1 MSLKISTWNVKHS
14 QQLIEDDPSSIILER
29 IRRVKATITEINAD
43 ILLMVEGPKGE
54 AKIIDFCH
62 KVLDNAWVPVLLQ
75 GSNDAVGD
83 RDRDYGYD
91 MRGTQWL
98 WYLVKPTVLAQ
109 CRIQAAIVWQ
119 SFIGGKHWQVNY
131 WGQFERDDHEHF
143 RQPQVLIY
151 RLDNGKEIECIG
163 VHLKSKINKERIT
176 YDAEK
181 NLTGAYVNTALKAR
195 VKLAT
200 EARNIRHYVDAK
212 FRQLEAPALVI
223 LGDCNDGPG
232 QDYFESNY
240 LFFDLIQNLQG
251 EVLMAEKYFNHV
263 LFDVAKDLRWTARF
277 RDPILKIPASKNPL
291 LIDHILVS
299 QPLCNGSFPLKVN
312 AKAGQVEHEIFERVN
327 ADSNSKTISSDHRP
341 VSVFL
346 SDNEFVVV

>member
-1 MSLKISTWNVKHS
+1 MALKVSTWNIEHS
-14 QQLIEDDPSSIILER
+14 QELINDNPSSNILDR
-29 IRRVKATITEINAD
+29 IRRVKETILQINPD

-54 AKIIDFCH
+54 SKITDFCD
-62 KVLDNAWVPVLLQ
+62 KVLNNKFVPVLLKDD
-75 GSNDAVGD
+75 NDAIGD

-91 MRGTQWL
+91 MRGTQWM
-98 WYLVKPTVLAQ
+98 WYLVKPSIISK
-109 CRIQAAIVWQ
+109 CRIQEANVWH
-119 SFIGGKHWQVNY
+119 SFVGQESWNVNY
-131 WGQFERDDHEHF
+131 WGKIERDDHEHY

-151 RLDNGKEIECIG
+151 KLENGQEIECIG

-176 YDAEK
+176 RDSDG
-181 NLTGAYVNTALKAR
+181 NLTGAYVDTALKAR

-200 EARNIRHYVDAK
+200 EARNIRDYVSAK
-212 FRQLEAPALVI
+212 FKQLEAPALMI

-251 EVLMAEKYFNHV
+251 EVLLAEKYFNHV

-277 RDPILKIPASKNPL
+277 RDPVLKIPASKNPL

-299 QPLCNGSFPLKVN
+299 QPLCNSSFPLIVN
-312 AKAGQVEHEIFERVN
+312 AKAGKVEHEIFERIN
-327 ADSNSKTISSDHRP
+327 ANSNKNTRSSDHRP
-341 VSVFL
+341 VSVVL
-346 SDNEFVVV
+346 SETNVVV

>member
-1 MSLKISTWNVKHS
+1 MSLKIATWNIKHS
-14 QQLIEDDPSSIILER
+14 QQLIDTDPSEAILAR
-29 IRRVKATITEINAD
+29 RKRVKDTIVLMDAD
-43 ILLMVEGPKGE
+43 ILLVVEGPKGE
-54 AKIIDFCH
+54 AKIIDFCAS
-62 KVLDNAWVPVLLQ
+62 VLDNAWVPVLLK
-75 GSNDAVGD
+75 GPTDGVGD

-91 MRGTQWL
+91 MRGTQWM
-98 WYLVKPTVLAQ
+98 WYLVKPSVLPQ
-109 CRIQAAIVWQ
+109 CRIQDAQVWH
-119 SFIGGKHWQVNY
+119 SFIGSEQWQVHY
-131 WGQFERDDHEHF
+131 WGQFQRDDHEHF

-176 YDAEK
+176 YDAEQ
-181 NLTGAYVNTALKAR
+181 NLTGDYVNTALKAR

-251 EVLMAEKYFNHV
+251 EVLLAEKYFNHV

-312 AKAGQVEHEIFERVN
+312 AKAGKVEHEIFERVN

-341 VSVFL
+341 VSVVL
-346 SDNEFVVV
+346 EDTVIV